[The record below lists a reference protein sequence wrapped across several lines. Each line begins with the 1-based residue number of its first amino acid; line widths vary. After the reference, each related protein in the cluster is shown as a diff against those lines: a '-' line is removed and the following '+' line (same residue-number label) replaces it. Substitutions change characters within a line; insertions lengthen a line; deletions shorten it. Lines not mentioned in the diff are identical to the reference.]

1 MASMAAA
8 YTVIFSSPTLLQHSF
23 NPSQTRPH
31 PSITSFKPIVSSKAN
46 PSNGVFI
53 RNFCTAPVSRER
65 RYKVLTVSSL
75 VDGYTGDDDEPS
87 QRNSDTGA
95 AIDIKLPRRSL
106 MVTFTCNQCSERTKR
121 LINRLAYERGL
132 VFVQR
137 IVVLGIRTIGK
148 FLQYLLHFL
157 FQYNKR
163 WFYDVEYPSILAIMI
178 ALVHD

>member
-1 MASMAAA
+1 MAAA

-53 RNFCTAPVSRER
+53 RWIIKFFFCVSFIIPFISLHHQIEHLYSRSRNFCTAPVSRER

-87 QRNSDTGA
+87 QRNSDT
-95 AIDIKLPRRSL
+95 
-106 MVTFTCNQCSERTKR
+106 VWFCNEYWTEVEILVICLFS
-121 LINRLAYERGL
+121 ICRGQPL
-132 VFVQR
+132 
-137 IVVLGIRTIGK
+137 T
-148 FLQYLLHFL
+148 
-157 FQYNKR
+157 
-163 WFYDVEYPSILAIMI
+163 
-178 ALVHD
+178 